1 LLSYFTIILNII
13 KMKKTMKKL
22 FNGALFLVL
31 FLVFVACNSSS
42 SQKGKWDAEE
52 KKVAKE
58 KFVEAIKQKMAEGG
72 QPLDDNVVNDVA
84 DCWVNK
90 LEAEFANLSDA
101 NDNATKRGEL
111 SDSCFKEILMPTDGG
126 GSTQPEGQTS
136 GDSTQTAQ

>member
-1 LLSYFTIILNII
+1 
-13 KMKKTMKKL
+13 MKKL
-22 FNGALFLVL
+22 MNVALLLVL
-31 FLVFVACNSSS
+31 LVASVACGSSS
-42 SQKGKWDAEE
+42 KKGKWDAEE

-58 KFVEAIKQKMAEGG
+58 KFIEAIKQKMAEGG

-90 LEAEFANLSDA
+90 LETEFTNLSEA
-101 NDNATKRGEL
+101 NDNTAKRGEL